1 MHAYHKIENVNLCII
16 SCYHQQVLKVCPRP
30 CSRINKYKY
39 IIHVLFIMRECV
51 SDHNITVKQ

>member
-51 SDHNITVKQ
+51 SDHNITV